1 MCPSALID
9 GTRFCP
15 FEGAAFLPPETLESA
30 RPVVQVTDVARQVL
44 RTKIFS
50 MPFVVFARLEASDEN
65 AMNCPVALMLGCSL
79 RPFPGVVPF
88 AVDTRVVDGVQV
100 VVTVTT
106 PLQVS
111 RT

>member
-1 MCPSALID
+1 MWPSALMD

-15 FEGAAFLPPETLESA
+15 FEGAALLPPDTLERA
-30 RPVVQVTDVARQVL
+30 RPVVQVTEVPKQVL

-50 MPFVVFARLEASDEN
+50 MPLVVFAKLEANEEN
-65 AMNCPVALMLGCSL
+65 ATNCPVALMLGCSL

-88 AVDTRVVDGVQV
+88 AVETNVVDGVQV

-106 PLQVS
+106 PLHVS